1 MITILVKAMSII
13 TEIKRQND
21 VVVMTKRTERD
32 EKAIAK
38 VNAKLESNICFGNFG
53 WFKYLFLFWTCT
65 TFTSLSPAHVYI
77 ATVPTVFKSGVVRRF
92 TRPRP
97 TIGDHTE
104 EINMAQRRMF
114 SQRVVETDR
123 FLDMAL
129 TAQTLYFH
137 LGMYADDDGFVGNP
151 KSVRRMIGASEDD
164 LKALVEKGYL
174 IVFEDGVV
182 AIRDWLVSNY
192 VKKDRYTP
200 TIYTAD
206 RQLLAV
212 DRNRRYQLASEVTP
226 ETTVEPEWIQNGSKM
241 DPQDRSGQERLGQS
255 EDQDSLNQ
263 TTAPAETKLK
273 GLHVALN
280 PTQRQL
286 LSDYIRDLSAPVVDF
301 AIDSMAR
308 HAEQPRF
315 AYLDRILN
323 RYRQSG
329 ICTRQAA
336 QADDDRYHG
345 KQAPTRPGPIIPIYQ
360 LGEWGSPAHEQAV
373 QQVKDDAVGRPDQP
387 ADQLPGPVETE
398 FSHDQPQDQHPQGED
413 DQGEQETGVPEVDQ
427 LQEQALQNI
436 QRQDQGDD
444 LPEAGRQLL
453 IGAQSKDDSPTNCK
467 QPKVKGDD

>member
-1 MITILVKAMSII
+1 
-13 TEIKRQND
+13 
-21 VVVMTKRTERD
+21 
-32 EKAIAK
+32 
-38 VNAKLESNICFGNFG
+38 
-53 WFKYLFLFWTCT
+53 
-65 TFTSLSPAHVYI
+65 
-77 ATVPTVFKSGVVRRF
+77 
-92 TRPRP
+92 
-97 TIGDHTE
+97 
-104 EINMAQRRMF
+104 MAQRRMF

-206 RQLLAV
+206 RQLLVV

-226 ETTVEPEWIQNGSKM
+226 ESTVEPEWIQNGSKM

-329 ICTRQAA
+329 LCTRQAA

-360 LGEWGSPAHEQAV
+360 LGE
-373 QQVKDDAVGRPDQP
+373 
-387 ADQLPGPVETE
+387 
-398 FSHDQPQDQHPQGED
+398 
-413 DQGEQETGVPEVDQ
+413 
-427 LQEQALQNI
+427 
-436 QRQDQGDD
+436 
-444 LPEAGRQLL
+444 
-453 IGAQSKDDSPTNCK
+453 
-467 QPKVKGDD
+467 